1 MGRVIIGGT
10 LLILGQTFLSGC
22 FFFKPEYCALLYPP
36 ISPSLGVT
44 SANTKDFKC
53 SGGAA
58 VTFNGNA
65 FMGLKKEIITDKT
78 DSEID
83 ISVDVTTTKK
93 DGLILWKRSEVSGD
107 HISLGLVNGFVVFE
121 YNYGREDR
129 KVKIRSK
136 IRVNDGQKHVVNA
149 IKKSGGGGSV
159 AVGFDFEDVES
170 VKPVPAITLDKLD
183 TSEGFLYLGGLP
195 QTMDVNK
202 TTFGSFAAPF
212 IGCISSLVV
221 SHSVSGTTVEVSS
234 AKKDF
239 FDTFLV
245 EGGLGVTCEERC
257 PFTAE
262 KLTRIDAGGSCG
274 EISEGLFA
282 MVASL
287 IATFHLN

>member
-1 MGRVIIGGT
+1 MEKPIIYGT
-10 LLILGQTFLSGC
+10 LLILGQTFLSG
-22 FFFKPEYCALLYPP
+22 
-36 ISPSLGVT
+36 VD
-44 SANTKDFKC
+44 SAKTKDFKC
-53 SGGAA
+53 SGGAE

-65 FMGLKKEIITDKT
+65 FMGLKKQIITDTT

-93 DGLILWKRSEVSGD
+93 GGLILWKRSEVSGD
-107 HISLGLVNGFVVFE
+107 HISLGLVDGFVLFE
-121 YNYGREDR
+121 YFYGREAR

-136 IRVNDGQKHVVNA
+136 IRVNDGRKHVVNA

-170 VKPVPAITLDKLD
+170 VNPVPAITLDKLD
-183 TSEGFLYLGGLP
+183 TSQGHLYLGGLP

-202 TTFGSFAAPF
+202 TTFGAFAAPF

-221 SHSVSGTTVEVSS
+221 SYSVGGVPVEVSS
-234 AKKDF
+234 ADEDF
-239 FDTFLV
+239 YSRFLV

-262 KLTRIDAGGSCG
+262 KLTRIDGGAACG
-274 EISEGLFA
+274 DISKGLFPI
-282 MVASL
+282 VASL
-287 IATFHLN
+287 IAIFHLN